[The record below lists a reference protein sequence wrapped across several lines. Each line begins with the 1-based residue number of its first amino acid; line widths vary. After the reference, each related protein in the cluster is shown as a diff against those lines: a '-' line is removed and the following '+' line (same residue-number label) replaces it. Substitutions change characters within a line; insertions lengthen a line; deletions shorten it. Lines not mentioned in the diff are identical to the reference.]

1 MTSVAGVNSSS
12 SSQLLQMLQELA
24 LKRAETSSSTT
35 SAQSTQCAACGQA
48 TFDSRFEDA
57 LVAAGLD
64 ESQVDEVKS
73 AIKEA
78 VSSALSAADENTDP
92 RAAVAQAV
100 DETLQKYGVDTD
112 KLKEE
117 LKPEMG
123 SRPPGGPGGP
133 GGGGDFDAKIT
144 EALTAAGVDSSKLDE
159 IKKAMDEAIAAA
171 QQNSDGKGDPEAV
184 KSAVHEVLDA
194 YGIDKDAFDQTMEA
208 GMGARPAGPPP
219 GSAGETS
226 NSSQSLSLLDY
237 LDTSEESTDSYEW
250 LAGLLQILD
259 EQA

>member
-1 MTSVAGVNSSS
+1 MTSVAGVSSSS
-12 SSQLLQMLQELA
+12 SSQLLQMLQKLT

-35 SAQSTQCAACGQA
+35 SAQSTQCGACGQA
-48 TFDSRFEDA
+48 TFDSRFEGA

-78 VSSALSAADENTDP
+78 VSSALSATDQNTDP

-123 SRPPGGPGGP
+123 SRPPGG
-133 GGGGDFDAKIT
+133 GGDFDAKIT
-144 EALTAAGVDSSKLDE
+144 EALTAAGVGSSKLDE
-159 IKKAMDEAIAAA
+159 IKNAIDEAIAEA
-171 QQNSDGKGDPEAV
+171 QQKSDGKGDPEAV

-208 GMGARPAGPPP
+208 GMGSRPAGPPP
-219 GSAGETS
+219 ESGGETS
-226 NSSQSLSLLDY
+226 NSSLSLSLLDY